1 MDKKGMVMLA
11 LGICAVIVFSI
22 IFFVE
27 YRRAKNAV
35 KKEK

>member
-1 MDKKGMVMLA
+1 MDKKAAVMIA

-27 YRRAKNAV
+27 YRRT
-35 KKEK
+35 KK